1 MYYLLI
7 LVIILADQAAKYLVR
22 MEMTLNQSIP
32 LINGVFDLTYIHNYG
47 AAFSILEGKQF
58 LLIGITFLAVAAI
71 TVYIVRKR
79 KTAHFTLLLGLSM
92 IVGGG
97 CGNLIDRILQGYVVD
112 FLNIRFWP
120 IFNLADMAVVSG
132 CLLLMIYLLWLEP
145 KAARQKNQEMED
157 VPQEK

>member
-58 LLIGITFLAVAAI
+58 LLIGITFLAVVAI